1 MLEKGFKFYVYNS
14 LASRTENTS
23 FIKKR
28 VIIKLDQLDEYRD
41 KTLDPT
47 FNGVVLNYL
56 TQVLYLNKINRNNFT
71 YTICK
76 QRFINNRMVFY
87 LTKDFYLTDELNSKI
102 TALMENGLMNYWRL
116 KYLDFSINQVAA
128 VQVPDPLSLYELL
141 GSFKIYIGGSVI
153 CICAFALEIFSMKVK
168 SLKQLFKK

>member
-1 MLEKGFKFYVYNS
+1 MLEKNYKFYVYNS

-23 FIKKR
+23 FYKNR
-28 VIIKLDQLDEYRD
+28 VIIKLEQIEEYRD
-41 KTLDPT
+41 KTLDPS

-87 LTKDFYLTDELNSKI
+87 LPKDFFLIDEINLKI

-116 KYLDFSINQVAA
+116 KYLDFSINQVVA
-128 VQVPDPLSLYELL
+128 VDGPSLLSLYELS
-141 GSFKIYIGGSVI
+141 GSFIIYLVGVVV
-153 CICAFALEIFSMKVK
+153 CICAFILEKLSVENKFLEKW
-168 SLKQLFKK
+168 FK